1 MDNNTRTNES
11 FRTISALPPAELGAF
26 LAVAQYGGFRIAAR
40 KTGLSPSALSHAVAS
55 LEARLSVQLFRRTT
69 RSVSLTEAGQAFFVR
84 LGPAVAEIAEAV
96 VELGDY
102 SARPTGLL
110 RINADATAAE
120 QVLGPLILAYMKT
133 HPDMRVEVVSE
144 RRLVDIAEDGFDC
157 GIRAAALV
165 ASDMVAIPIGPMQQ
179 HIVVAAP
186 SYLDNAAPLNSPA
199 DLKNHQ
205 CIQLRMPTG
214 VPYRWE
220 FQSRGESLV
229 VETHS
234 GLALDN
240 SRLIMR
246 AAIAGFGLGYITR
259 WMAGP
264 ALEAGTLTAVLVD
277 WTPAYPGLCLYYPKH
292 RHMSA
297 GMRAF
302 VSFARTL
309 SSENTEPIK
318 DQT

>member
-1 MDNNTRTNES
+1 M
-11 FRTISALPPAELGAF
+11 AEF
-26 LAVAQYGGFRIAAR
+26 GGFRIAAR

-55 LEARLSVQLFRRTT
+55 LEARLTVQLFRRTT
-69 RSVSLTEAGQAFFVR
+69 RNVSLTEAGHAFFVR
-84 LGPAVAEIAEAV
+84 LTPAIAEIAEAV
-96 VELGDY
+96 LELGDY

-110 RINADATAAE
+110 RITADATAAE
-120 QVLGPLILAYMKT
+120 QVLEPLILEYMRT
-133 HPDMRVEVVSE
+133 HPEMRVEVVTE

-165 ASDMVAIPIGPMQQ
+165 ATDMVAIPIGPMQQ

-186 SYLDNAAPLNSPA
+186 SYLASAAPLKSPA

-220 FQSRGESLV
+220 FQSRGESLT
-229 VETHS
+229 VETYG

-240 SRLIMR
+240 SRLIMT

-259 WMAGP
+259 WMARP
-264 ALEAGTLTAVLVD
+264 ALDAGTLTAVLVD

-309 SSENTEPIK
+309 SSGNTAPI
-318 DQT
+318 QGET